1 MLENYRVQVFRA
13 VAEENSFRRAA
24 EKLHISQPS
33 TSQHVRLLEE
43 ELGVRLLDR
52 GQSGNASGIR
62 LTAAGEILLTFARQA
77 TRQSQRVIAQLAT
90 LEGQSGGQLK
100 LAASTT
106 VAQYVLPRILGLF
119 LKQNPRVEL
128 SVKSGNT
135 EEVTAWVVSG
145 EAGLGLIEGPP
156 TKKEVAIDPFL
167 EDRLLLI
174 VARSHPWAATAS
186 VPLAMLETEP
196 ILMREQGSGTR
207 HVIERA
213 LKRAGLR
220 LNQLQLAMELDST
233 EAIVSGVEAGLGIGF
248 VSELAI
254 RKELRLKTL
263 ATVAVAGLEI
273 RRAFSIIRPAG
284 PVTTGAVAAFR
295 SFALEHADSAVTR

>member
-13 VAEENSFRRAA
+13 VAEEKSFRRAA

-33 TSQHVRLLEE
+33 ASQHVQLLEE
-43 ELGVRLLDR
+43 ELGIRLLER
-52 GQSGNASGIR
+52 NASGIR

-77 TRQSQRVIAQLAT
+77 TRQSQRVIAQLAA

-106 VAQYVLPRILGLF
+106 VAQYVLPRILGAF
-119 LKQNPRVEL
+119 LKQQPRIEL
-128 SVKSGNT
+128 TVKSGNT
-135 EEVTAWVVSG
+135 EQVTAWVVSG

-156 TKKEVAIDPFL
+156 TQKEVAVEPFL

-174 VARSHPWAATAS
+174 VARNHPWAAMAS
-186 VPLAMLETEP
+186 VTPAMLAEEP

-207 HVIERA
+207 HVIEKVLR
-213 LKRAGLR
+213 RAGLR

-263 ATVAVAGLEI
+263 ATVEVAGVEI
-273 RRAFSIIRPAG
+273 RRNFSIIRPAG
-284 PVTTGAVAAFR
+284 PVATGTVAAFR
-295 SFALEHADSAVTR
+295 SFVLGYAESKTK

>member
-13 VAEENSFRRAA
+13 VAEEKSFRRAA

-33 TSQHVRLLEE
+33 TSQHVQLLEE
-43 ELGVRLLDR
+43 ELGVRLFDR
-52 GQSGNASGIR
+52 HTTGIR
-62 LTAAGEILLTFARQA
+62 LTPAGEILLAFARQA
-77 TRQSQRVIAQLAT
+77 SRQSQRVIAQLAS

-128 SVKSGNT
+128 TVKSGNT
-135 EEVTAWVVSG
+135 EQVTGWVVAG
-145 EAGLGLIEGPP
+145 EVGLGLIEGPP
-156 TKKEVAIDPFL
+156 TQKEVAVDSFL
-167 EDRLLLI
+167 EDHLRLI
-174 VARSHPWAATAS
+174 VAHHHPWADMAS
-186 VPLAMLETEP
+186 IQLSMLATEP

-207 HVIERA
+207 HVIEQA
-213 LKRAGLR
+213 LRRAGLR

-233 EAIVSGVEAGLGIGF
+233 EAIVSGVEAGLGVGF

-254 RKELRLKTL
+254 RKELRLRTL
-263 ATVAVAGLEI
+263 ATVEVAGLEI
-273 RRAFSIIRPAG
+273 HRAFSIIRPAG
-284 PVTTGAVAAFR
+284 PVPTGAVAAFR
-295 SFALEHADSAVTR
+295 SFALGQAESAISR

>member
-13 VAEENSFRRAA
+13 VAEEKSFRRAA

-33 TSQHVRLLEE
+33 ASQHVQLLEE
-43 ELGVRLLDR
+43 ELGIRLLER
-52 GQSGNASGIR
+52 NASGIR

-77 TRQSQRVIAQLAT
+77 TRQSQRVIAQLAA

-106 VAQYVLPRILGLF
+106 VAQYVLPRILGAF
-119 LKQNPRVEL
+119 LKQHPRIEL
-128 SVKSGNT
+128 TVKSGNT
-135 EEVTAWVVSG
+135 EQVTAWVVSG

-156 TKKEVAIDPFL
+156 TQKEVAVEPFL

-174 VARSHPWAATAS
+174 VARNHPWAAMAS
-186 VPLAMLETEP
+186 VTPAMLAEEP

-207 HVIERA
+207 HVIEKVLR
-213 LKRAGLR
+213 RAGLR

-248 VSELAI
+248 VSERAI

-263 ATVAVAGLEI
+263 ATVEVAGVEI
-273 RRAFSIIRPAG
+273 RRNFSIIRPAG
-284 PVTTGAVAAFR
+284 PVATGAVAAFR
-295 SFALEHADSAVTR
+295 SFVLGYAESKTK

>member
-13 VAEENSFRRAA
+13 VAEEKSFRRAA

-33 TSQHVRLLEE
+33 TSQHVQLLEE
-43 ELGVRLLDR
+43 ELGVRLLER
-52 GQSGNASGIR
+52 NSGGIR
-62 LTAAGEILLTFARQA
+62 LTPAGDILLAFARQA
-77 TRQSQRVIAQLAT
+77 TRQSQRVIAQLAA

-135 EEVTAWVVSG
+135 EQVTAWVVSG

-156 TKKEVAIDPFL
+156 TQKEVAIDPFL

-174 VARSHPWAATAS
+174 VARSHPWATTAS

-233 EAIVSGVEAGLGIGF
+233 EAIVSGVEAGLGTGF

-263 ATVAVAGLEI
+263 ATVEVVGLEI

-284 PVTTGAVAAFR
+284 PVVTGAVAAFR
-295 SFALEHADSAVTR
+295 SFALGYADSATR